1 MKIKNKNKIKTD
13 SGAAMMTVVI
23 FFVFISLTILL
34 GIVTPAVREFKISA
48 NNLDSKQTYFLAES
62 GVEDVIY
69 RLKNGL
75 QVESVINLVLGDSV
89 AVTTITDLSG
99 GKKQINSLGDT
110 NQRQRRVGTIL
121 TTSAG
126 VSFNYGV
133 QAGQGG
139 IHLDSGKIYG
149 NVYSNGPITATSSGS
164 NIISGSAIS
173 ANSPNFTSDQA
184 NGEGNPSYNVI
195 FAKTSTSQDVAQ
207 SFMVSS
213 SNNLSKIQFYM
224 KKVGSPNNATV
235 KIVNDN
241 NGSPGTTVLASGT
254 LSASQVTT
262 TYGWVNISFDSN
274 PTLSSNTTY
283 WAVIDAGVSK
293 SKYYI
298 VGASNGGYDNGLGK
312 IGQQGASWNNTT
324 PTGLDYYF
332 KLYLG
337 GASGLISGYNQW
349 NLLSIGEGE
358 SESVVH
364 ANTVDFVN
372 TSGTI
377 YCQSGQSNIKSCDT
391 SRPDPVYIDFPISEG
406 NLLDWENEASS
417 GGTYSGNYS
426 VGSWPN
432 QYVSLGPKKIEGNLT
447 VSSGGIL
454 TLTGNL
460 WVTGNLTLNGGAEIK
475 LDTSY
480 GLEDAVIIVD
490 GTINVSGGG
499 HATGSGS
506 SGSYIMFYSKS
517 SSTSAATING
527 GAGAMI
533 VYAPSGTINISGG
546 AALKEATGY
555 RIVVSGNG
563 SITYESGLTNNNF
576 SSGPSGSWSIDNWSE
591 TE

>member
-1 MKIKNKNKIKTD
+1 MGINNKNKIKTN

-34 GIVTPAVREFKISA
+34 GIVTPAVREFKISS

-75 QVESVINLVLGDSV
+75 QVESVINLVLGDSS
-89 AVTTITDLSG
+89 AITTITDLSG

-110 NQRQRRVGTIL
+110 NQRQRRVGTVL

-139 IHLDSGKIYG
+139 IHLDSGRIYG

-173 ANSPNFTSDQA
+173 ANSPNFTSDQE
-184 NGEGNPSYNVI
+184 NGSGNPSYSVT
-195 FAKTSTSQDVAQ
+195 FSTSQDVAQ
-207 SFMVSS
+207 SFRVSAD
-213 SNNLSKIQFYM
+213 NNLSKIQFYI

-241 NGSPGTTVLASGT
+241 GGSPGTTVLASGT

-262 TYGWVNISFDSN
+262 TYGWVNVSFDSN
-274 PTLSSNTTY
+274 PNLNSTTTY
-283 WAVIDAGVSK
+283 WAVIDASTSK

-298 VGASNGGYDNGLGK
+298 IGASNGGYDNGIGK
-312 IGQQGASWNNTT
+312 IGQQGGSWNNTT
-324 PTGLDYYF
+324 PYGLDYYF

-349 NLLSIGEGE
+349 NLLSIGE
-358 SESVVH
+358 SEPDSVVH
-364 ANTVDFVN
+364 ANTVNFVN
-372 TSGTI
+372 TAGTI
-377 YCQSGQSNIKSCDT
+377 YCQSGQSNIKNCDT

-406 NLLDWENEASS
+406 NLLGWENEASA

-426 VGSWPN
+426 VGWDGAN
-432 QYVSLGPKKIEGNLT
+432 LGPKKIEGNLT
-447 VSSGGIL
+447 VSSGG
-454 TLTGNL
+454 TLNITGNL
-460 WVTGNLTLNGGAEIK
+460 WVTGNLVLNGGAEIK

-480 GLEDAVIIVD
+480 GLEDAVVVVD
-490 GTINVSGGG
+490 GTVSVSGGG

-506 SGSYIMFYSKS
+506 LGSYI
-517 SSTSAATING
+517 
-527 GAGAMI
+527 
-533 VYAPSGTINISGG
+533 
-546 AALKEATGY
+546 
-555 RIVVSGNG
+555 
-563 SITYESGLTNNNF
+563 
-576 SSGPSGSWSIDNWSE
+576 
-591 TE
+591 

>member
-1 MKIKNKNKIKTD
+1 METNK
-13 SGAAMMTVVI
+13 GAAMMTVVI

-34 GIVTPAVREFKISA
+34 GIVTPAVREFKIST

-75 QVESVINLVLGDSV
+75 QVESVINLVLGDSL
-89 AVTTITDLSG
+89 ATTTITDLSG

-110 NQRQRRVGTIL
+110 NQRQRKVGTIL
-121 TTSAG
+121 TTSTG

-173 ANSPNFTSDQA
+173 ANNPNLTSDQS
-184 NGEGNPSYNVI
+184 NGTGTPPYDI
-195 FAKTSTSQDVAQ
+195 TFARTSASQDVAQ
-207 SFMVSS
+207 SFVVSS
-213 SNNLSKIQFYM
+213 TNTLSKMQFYL

-235 KIVNDN
+235 KIVNNN
-241 NGSPGTTVLASGT
+241 NGNPGTTVLASGT

-274 PTLSSNTTY
+274 PTLNSNTTY
-283 WAVIDAGVSK
+283 WVVIDASSSN

-298 VGASNGGYDNGLGK
+298 IGATNGGYDDGLGK
-312 IGQQGASWNNTT
+312 IGQQGGTWNNTS
-324 PTGLDYYF
+324 PSGLDYYF
-332 KLYLG
+332 NLYLG
-337 GASGLISGYNQW
+337 GSSGLISGYDQW
-349 NLLSIGEGE
+349 NRLSIGEEEAG
-358 SESVVH
+358 SVVH
-364 ANTVDFVN
+364 ANTVNFVN
-372 TSGTI
+372 TAGTI
-377 YCQSGQSNIKSCDT
+377 YCKSGQANIKSCDT

-406 NLLDWENEASS
+406 NLLDWENEALS
-417 GGTYSGNYS
+417 GGVYNGNFS
-426 VGSWPN
+426 PGSST
-432 QYVSLGPKKIEGNLT
+432 VSLGPKKIVGNLT
-447 VSSGGIL
+447 VSSGGTL
-454 TLTGNL
+454 NLTGNL
-460 WVTGNLTLNGGAEIK
+460 WVTGNLTLNGGAEIR
-475 LDTSY
+475 LDASY
-480 GLEDAVIIVD
+480 GVEDAVIVVD
-490 GTINVSGGG
+490 GTISVSGGG
-499 HATGSGS
+499 HATGSGTM
-506 SGSYIMFYSKS
+506 GSYIMLYSKS
-517 SSTSAATING
+517 SSSGAATING

-533 VYAPSGTINISGG
+533 IYAPNGTINISGG

-555 RIVVSGNG
+555 RIVVTGNG